1 MEEHNTLLE
10 QEKREAERLISVR
23 PLTRDNAVFHRT
35 EGGFVN
41 LDYTDPEG
49 ETKTYT
55 RGAVHRC
62 FPFSDPDH
70 YISIRESTGDGREI
84 GLVENLDD
92 LPEEAREMLQEQMAL
107 RYFVPKIRK
116 IRSIKEEYGYSYWDA
131 DTDRG
136 SIRFTVR
143 MGGGSVYAIGEGRY
157 LVNDIDGNRFE
168 IPDVK
173 QLTAKELREL
183 DLFI

>member
-1 MEEHNTLLE
+1 MKEKETDILE
-10 QEKREAERLISVR
+10 QEKKAVAEIIAIK
-23 PLTRDNAVFHRT
+23 PITRDNAIFQRT
-35 EGGFVN
+35 EGGFVS
-41 LDYTDPEG
+41 LDYG
-49 ETKTYT
+49 ERHYP
-55 RGAVHRC
+55 RVAVPRC
-62 FPFSDPDH
+62 FPFSDPSR
-70 YISIRESTGDGREI
+70 YISIREPDNDGREI
-84 GLVENLDD
+84 GLILDLKD
-92 LPEEAREMLQEQMAL
+92 LSEETQSILEEQMAL
-107 RYFVPKIRK
+107 RYFAPKIQK
-116 IRSIKEEYGYSYWDA
+116 IHAIKEEYGYSYWDA